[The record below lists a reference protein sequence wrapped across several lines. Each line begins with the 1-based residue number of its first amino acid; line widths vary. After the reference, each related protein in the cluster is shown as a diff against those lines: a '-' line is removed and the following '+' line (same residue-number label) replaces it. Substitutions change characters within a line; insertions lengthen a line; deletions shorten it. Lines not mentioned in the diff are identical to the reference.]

1 MTVCFTPYVRG
12 ASFGAWVLPHIG
24 RPDQEEF
31 EVDVCNANAV
41 DLLLAL
47 GLEPTSYGDVVAIDV
62 FSNLV
67 TAAMRRH
74 LGKRSPELPTIEDS
88 EPGQL
93 AIVHIG
99 RVEGY
104 IERRLGDLARAIQLS
119 RTISVRRI
127 SVGAN
132 PPPHQHGPAT
142 TRTSTTIIEVAMKMH
157 VSIRLERV
165 EEAVGRHQHALDNP
179 GFCVKCGADAEGVE
193 PDARKYECES
203 CGEPGVYG
211 AEELLMALAL

>member
-1 MTVCFTPYVRG
+1 MTVCFAPYVRG
-12 ASFGAWVLPHIG
+12 ASSDAWVLPHFG

-47 GLEPTSYGDVVAIDV
+47 GLEPASYGHVIAIDV
-62 FSNLV
+62 LSNLV

-104 IERRLGDLARAIQLS
+104 IERRLGDLARAIQRS
-119 RTISVRRI
+119 RTIGAKHI
-127 SVGAN
+127 SWG
-132 PPPHQHGPAT
+132 
-142 TRTSTTIIEVAMKMH
+142 
-157 VSIRLERV
+157 
-165 EEAVGRHQHALDNP
+165 
-179 GFCVKCGADAEGVE
+179 
-193 PDARKYECES
+193 
-203 CGEPGVYG
+203 
-211 AEELLMALAL
+211 